1 MKKIIALVISM
12 MMLLLAVG
20 CGGGDEKKADGD
32 KKITMGFSQI
42 GAESEWRTANT
53 ESVKEAAKAAGIDLQ
68 FSDAQQKQEN
78 QIKAIRSF
86 IAQGVDVIAFVPIV
100 ETGWDTVLKEAKD
113 AKIPVIIVDRDLK
126 VEDDSLYVAK
136 IGTNMITEG
145 EKGFEWLAK
154 YGNEKQLKPRDG
166 GQKLNI
172 VVLEGTV
179 GSTAALGRTKGFNDA
194 MAASPD
200 KDKFNILASQ
210 TGEFTRQKGQ
220 EVMESFL
227 KSYGSKIDILV
238 AQNDDMALG
247 AVQAIEAAGLK
258 PGKDITILSFDGVKG
273 IFQAMIEGKTNCTV
287 ECNPL
292 QGELLMETAKK
303 VLAGEKVDKIV
314 YVEEGVFPAEVA
326 EATLPSRK
334 Y

>member
-1 MKKIIALVISM
+1 MKKIIALVVSM

-20 CGGGDEKKADGD
+20 CGGGEEQSKKDGD
-32 KKITMGFSQI
+32 KITMGFSQI

-53 ESVKEAAKAAGIDLQ
+53 ESVKQAAKDAGIELQ

-126 VEDDSLYVAK
+126 VEDESLYVAK
-136 IGTNMITEG
+136 IGTNMLTEG
-145 EKGFEWLAK
+145 QKGFEWLAK
-154 YGNEKQLKPRDG
+154 YANEKQLKPRDG
-166 GQKLNI
+166 GNKLNI

-227 KSYGSKIDILV
+227 KSYGNKIDILV

-247 AVQAIEAAGLK
+247 AIQAIEAAGLK

-273 IFQAMIEGKTNCTV
+273 IFQAMIEGKSNATV

-292 QGELLMETAKK
+292 QGDLFFSTAEKILK
-303 VLAGEKVDKIV
+303 GESVPKSVF
-314 YVEEGVFPAEVA
+314 VEEGVFPAETAKDVFP
-326 EATLPSRK
+326 TRK

>member
-1 MKKIIALVISM
+1 MKKIIALVVSM

-20 CGGGDEKKADGD
+20 CGGGEEQSKKDGD
-32 KKITMGFSQI
+32 KITMGFSQI

-53 ESVKEAAKAAGIDLQ
+53 ESVKQAAKDAGIELQ

-86 IAQGVDVIAFVPIV
+86 IAQGVDIIAFVPIV

-113 AKIPVIIVDRDLK
+113 AKIPVVIVDRDLK
-126 VEDDSLYVAK
+126 VEDDSLYVA
-136 IGTNMITEG
+136 NMLTEG
-145 EKGFEWLAK
+145 QKGFEWLAK
-154 YGNEKQLKPRDG
+154 YANEKQLKPRDG
-166 GQKLNI
+166 GNKLNI

-227 KSYGSKIDILV
+227 KSYGNKIDILV

-247 AVQAIEAAGLK
+247 AIQAIEAAGLK

-273 IFQAMIEGKTNCTV
+273 IFQAINEGKRNCTV

-303 VLAGEKVDKIV
+303 ILKGEKVDKIV
-314 YVEEGVFPAEVA
+314 YVDEGVFPADVA
-326 EATLPSRK
+326 EKTLPSRK